1 VSRRDPGRPTAP
13 SGRRSS
19 DQAATE
25 IGHVLHEPT
34 VGRLLLRLLVEAIE
48 IAFIV
53 GLKWAL
59 DRWLRYTHLE
69 GEWWAR
75 ILLSSAA
82 LYAVLTFVV
91 IAGAETFADCWLA
104 VRSAWRRVRE
114 G

>member
-1 VSRRDPGRPTAP
+1 MSRRGPGNRAGA
-13 SGRRSS
+13 SGRKSADS
-19 DQAATE
+19 PATAT
-25 IGHVLHEPT
+25 GHTTFEPT

-59 DRWLRYTHLE
+59 DGWLRYTHLE
-69 GEWWAR
+69 HEWWAR
-75 ILLSSAA
+75 ILMSSAA

-91 IAGAETFADCWLA
+91 IAGAETISDCLLA
-104 VRSAWRRVRE
+104 VRSAWRRLRE